1 MHSET
6 NNIFMYVVIL
16 HVTLLDLKIKILT
29 VLISCSHVVEVQ
41 VFTKTGL
48 RMSSVIIY
56 YCC

>member
-48 RMSSVIIY
+48 GTAL
-56 YCC
+56 